1 MRSLTAS
8 TALAALVTSAL
19 VALACGPLN
28 EATPWTLDHRDY
40 SDKNGMPFLSPGNDT
55 RINLQLLMRSPADG
69 KARVPKDVEPDGEG
83 PLFSIRTFE
92 AAYEDETANR
102 PWSSGDD
109 GTRCQSQAGGQ
120 AAFGAAVAAAAGLTE
135 AERSALLEARAK
147 LLPLCDKG
155 APTIAPALRAALV
168 QPSEAALGFVTYLA
182 GAEAFYLGAFDEAA
196 TAFSA
201 LAGAPDPW
209 LRETARYMAGRTL
222 LNKAQVGVFDTF
234 DMVGRPKVSDASLLV
249 RAEAAFKDYLA
260 AYPSGLYAPSARG
273 LLRRLQWLG
282 GDTAR
287 LAASYHAL
295 IAAGRD
301 GRDGRDGLAAADLA
315 HEADAKLLNGVDDP
329 AQLMGSPLLLAVLD
343 LRRMRAQPQDK
354 TSFPASALD
363 AQAAAFAG
371 QPALFGYLKAARAYY
386 VDKDHQAALA
396 TLGPDSSDPALPS
409 PVAFS
414 REVLRGQALLAAGPT
429 EATAAH
435 WRGLLPRATEPWQK
449 EAVELGL
456 AIAWERLGTINR
468 AFLPETRIDSERI
481 RSILLRQ
488 VAGPILLRM
497 AMADPKSS
505 VDEQDLARD
514 VLLFK
519 EATRGQ
525 YANFLRDYN
534 PADLAREGMTRSKAY
549 LWDGKGDAYACPE
562 LKSVVAGL
570 AANPRSPSA
579 RLCLADFVRLA
590 GFDGREDDRPPP
602 NELGGSKPIFPGE
615 PYSRLEVYRSLI
627 ADKATPAR
635 EQAYALFRAINC
647 YAPTGRNQCGG
658 PGVPKSQ
665 REAWFRTLKTR
676 YGSTDWARELRYYW

>member
-28 EATPWTLDHRDY
+28 EPTPWTLDHRDY
-40 SDKNGMPFLSPGNDT
+40 SDKNGLPILSPGNDT
-55 RINLQLLMRSPADG
+55 RINLQLLMHSPSDG
-69 KARVPKDVEPDGEG
+69 RARIPKDIEPDGDG

-92 AAYEDETANR
+92 AVYEEETADR

-109 GTRCQSQAGGQ
+109 GTRCQSQASGQ
-120 AAFGAAVAAAAGLTE
+120 AAFAAAVAASAALTE
-135 AERSALLEARAK
+135 TERSALLEARAK
-147 LLPLCDKG
+147 VLALCDKG
-155 APTIAPALRAALV
+155 APAVAPALRAALV
-168 QPSEAALGFVTYLA
+168 QPSEAALGFVGYLA
-182 GAEAFYLGAFDEAA
+182 GAEAFYLGAFDDAA
-196 TAFSA
+196 AAFAGLS
-201 LAGAPDPW
+201 GAPDPW

-222 LNKAQVGVFDTF
+222 LNKAQAGAFETF
-234 DMVGRPKVSDASLLV
+234 DMVGQPKVSDTALLA
-249 RAEAAFKDYLA
+249 RAQAAFNDYLA
-260 AYPSGLYAPSARG
+260 AYPAGVYAASARG
-273 LLRRLQWLG
+273 LLRRLHWLA
-282 GDTAR
+282 GDKVR
-287 LAASYHAL
+287 LAASYEAL
-295 IAAGRD
+295 IAAGT
-301 GRDGRDGLAAADLA
+301 GRRDGLAAIDLA
-315 HEADAKLLNGVDDP
+315 HEADAKLLGTVDVNDP
-329 AQLMGSPLLLAVLD
+329 APLQASPVLLAIHD

-354 TSFPASALD
+354 TGFPASALD
-363 AQAAAFAG
+363 AQAAVFG
-371 QPALFGYLKAARAYY
+371 GHPALFGYLKAARAYY

-396 TLGPDSSDPALPS
+396 LLGPPGTDPALPS

-435 WRGLLPRATEPWQK
+435 WRGLLPSATQPWQK

-456 AIAWERLGTINR
+456 AITWERLGTINR

-481 RSILLRQ
+481 RAILLRQ

-497 AMADPKSS
+497 AMADPKASA
-505 VDEQDLARD
+505 DEQDLARD

-525 YANFLRDYN
+525 YANFLKDYD

-549 LWDGKGDAYACPE
+549 LWDGKGESYACPE
-562 LKSVVAGL
+562 LKAVVASL

-579 RLCLADFVRLA
+579 RLCLADFVRVA

-602 NELGGSKPIFPGE
+602 TELGGSKPIFPGE

-647 YAPTGRNQCGG
+647 YAPTSINHCGG
-658 PGVPKSQ
+658 PGVTKSQ
-665 REAWFRTLKTR
+665 REAWFRTLKTKH
-676 YGSTDWARELRYYW
+676 GSTSWAKELRYYW